1 MVIEHG
7 KQELPKFYNP
17 INIFEI
23 FFLLNFKWNNNS
35 YNMRFT
41 FIHSYNHENIFLW
54 Y

>member
-23 FFLLNFKWNNNS
+23 FYPTYFKWNNNS
-35 YNMRFT
+35 YNMRFLT
-41 FIHSYNHENIFLW
+41 IMKI
-54 Y
+54 